1 VLEAFSVSYGRA
13 SAWLPVID
21 LLNGYFR
28 ISDHDDPRTRREKAG
43 GKVLML
49 ERSLEDTLTPLLRL
63 LGITDTTSAELNDV
77 PGFADG
83 AAMGRRLA
91 VLNTVKRLLL
101 RESLNQPLVLIF
113 EDLHWIDAESQAL
126 LETLVESLGSARILL
141 LVNYRPEYR
150 HKWSNKSYYTQVR
163 LDPLGRE
170 SAQQMLAAQ
179 LGESAELAP
188 VKRLIIEKTEGN
200 PSPT

>member
-1 VLEAFSVSYGRA
+1 
-13 SAWLPVID
+13 
-21 LLNGYFR
+21 
-28 ISDHDDPRTRREKAG
+28 DPRRGREKVG

-49 ERSLEDTLTPLLRL
+49 ERWLEDTLTPLLGL
-63 LGITDTTSAELNDV
+63 LGIADTNSADLNDV
-77 PGFADG
+77 PGFADV

-91 VLNTVKRLLL
+91 VLNMVKRLLL

-126 LETLVESLGSARILL
+126 LDTLVESLGSARILL

-150 HKWSNKSYYTQVR
+150 HEWSNKSYYTQVR

-170 SAQQMLAAQ
+170 S
-179 LGESAELAP
+179 
-188 VKRLIIEKTEGN
+188 
-200 PSPT
+200 